1 MKKIKIS
8 ENQYKRVFLG
18 EQKPDHLMPF
28 QPDHDIPGGVMGL
41 MGRSDLTKDEKGKI
55 LVKNARKQMDAAVEM
70 SEILGIKSIIDIFNC
85 NSDVHNVYDKNGKLI
100 RNDFWHCVLDDASI
114 AISAIPVIGTV
125 GSGILD
131 AINSLYYLGEAGI
144 SLAKGNTEQAYW
156 DLGFAGM
163 SALGIIPGVT
173 EVKTLSR
180 LSKGGKEAG
189 QDLMKK
195 VSKAAGGN
203 PKNVSK
209 LTKEQQEQIMKEVI
223 IGRKL
228 NKKQAK
234 DMKKYLE
241 IMGDLSKMSP
251 DIKAWEKQLDNLMR
265 LNNWKQKDLLL
276 MYKDKNFLKILK
288 SNKGDLLTTLK
299 KWPRIQ
305 AAKTLKLQVGLT
317 VGLTLGLYHGI
328 NAVRW
333 LYKNKEEKEIKE
345 KYKEELK
352 IIDEIGEVNLMILY
366 QLFNV
371 FAPEM
376 KGGCAPNGGYH
387 PKELFLNTEFAEC
400 PQRKAAL
407 YAYKKGLRLERP
419 EGIDGEDT
427 RKAWSCICDY
437 LTTDKDWEIV
447 IRAYKKYMPRGM
459 SRKMEFY
466 QNLCVEAIEE
476 VCPYRGI
483 TTLDTVT
490 IKANK
495 K

>member
-1 MKKIKIS
+1 MKKIKIT
-8 ENQYKRVFLG
+8 ENQYNRVFLG
-18 EQKPDHLMPF
+18 EQKPDNLMPF
-28 QPDHDIPGGVMGL
+28 QSDYGL
-41 MGRSDLTKDEKGKI
+41 PPNYTADQ
-55 LVKNARKQMDAAVEM
+55 LVTNARKQMDAAVEM
-70 SEILGIKSIIDIFNC
+70 AEILGIKAIIDIFNC

-100 RNDFWHCVLDDASI
+100 RNDYWHCVLDDASI
-114 AISAIPVIGTV
+114 AISAIPVIGTI

-131 AINSLYYLGEAGI
+131 AINSLYYLGEAGV

-189 QDLMKK
+189 QDLMMK
-195 VSKAAGGN
+195 VNKAAGGN

-209 LTKEQQEQIMKEVI
+209 LTKEQQEQIMKDVI
-223 IGRKL
+223 IKRNL
-228 NKKQAK
+228 SKKQAK

-241 IMGDLSKMSP
+241 IMGSLGEMAP
-251 DIKAWEKQLDNLMR
+251 NIKAWEKQLDDLMR

-288 SNKGDLLTTLK
+288 KNKGDVLKTLK

-305 AAKTLKLQVGLT
+305 AAKTLKMQVGIT
-317 VGLTLGLYHGI
+317 VGLTLGLYHGMK
-328 NAVRW
+328 AVRW
-333 LYKNKEEKEIKE
+333 IYKNKEEKEIKE

-352 IIDEIGEVNLMILY
+352 IIDEVGEVNLMILY

-376 KGGCAPNGGYH
+376 KGGCAPNGSYH

-407 YAYKKGLRLERP
+407 YAFKKGLRLERP
-419 EGIDGEDT
+419 KGMDGADT

-447 IRAYKKYMPRGM
+447 IKAYKKYMPRGM
-459 SRKMEFY
+459 DRKMEMY
-466 QNLCVEAIEE
+466 QNLCLEAIEE

-483 TTLDTVT
+483 KTLDTV
-490 IKANK
+490 IINANK